1 MNQIITS
8 YCAALITIAWMS
20 VTVTLSKGIRPMV
33 HEHNEQG
40 NLEVVGKKWAL
51 LIAGS
56 KGYPNYRHQANI
68 CHAYQVLK
76 SGGLQDENIIVFMYD
91 DIAYNNENP
100 RRGVI
105 INRPDGPNVYP
116 GVPKVYIIHTSIH
129 ITINIFNI

>member
-1 MNQIITS
+1 MNQITS
-8 YCAALITIAWMS
+8 YWAALIAIVWMS
-20 VTVTLSKGIRPMV
+20 VTLTLSKGTRPMV

-40 NLEVVGKKWAL
+40 NFEVVGKKWGL
-51 LIAGS
+51 LVAGS

-91 DIAYNNENP
+91 DIAYDNENP

-105 INRPDGPNVYP
+105 INRPDGPNVYL
-116 GVPKVYIIHTSIH
+116 GVPKVYTSISR
-129 ITINIFNI
+129 IN